1 MVAPVDAAQKHR
13 PDSSAFKQQKLKVWR
28 PILTPKKVVMLFSFL
43 GLIFLPIGIA
53 IIVASNQVRPHP
65 PYPSRPWTQTLCCF
79 RCSRSL
85 HACSEC
91 WLAAAT
97 AFAAT
102 ASSAAQGGL

>member
-28 PILTPKKVVMLFSFL
+28 PILTPKKVVMLFSGL

-65 PYPSRPWTQTLCCF
+65 PYPSRPWTQTAVDADAVLLPMLPF
-79 RCSRSL
+79 S
-85 HACSEC
+85 ACLQRV
-91 WLAAAT
+91 LAR
-97 AFAAT
+97 
-102 ASSAAQGGL
+102 